1 MGFAAEVKEELCKV
15 PLKRRC
21 CAVAE
26 AYGVL
31 LFCNTF
37 QPQQVRIITESRSFK
52 ARLPH
57 LFRKA
62 FRVDFDTVPPP
73 GEGKGTFLIEQPEKM
88 HAIYQAFGLEWPGS
102 VSLHINLALLEDEHD
117 RKAFLRGAF
126 LAGGAITDPMKGFH
140 MEIDTTHYSVG
151 RETPALLQEMGFEPK
166 LACRK
171 GSQII
176 YFKQSNHIED
186 ILITIGA
193 PAAAM
198 TVMTAK
204 RARDIRGSV
213 NRQVNCDSANLDKS
227 VEAAQEQLDAIRTLE
242 EAGVLPT
249 LSGKLQYAA
258 RLRLDHAELSLA
270 QLAALCDPPLSKSA
284 LNHRLHKLVDLAK
297 DLETAQAAPQEQ
309 SS

>member
-1 MGFAAEVKEELCKV
+1 MGFAAEVKEELCRQ

-37 QPQQVRIITESRSFK
+37 QPQQVRIITESQSFK
-52 ARLPH
+52 ARLPQ

-62 FRVDFDTVPPP
+62 FRLDFDTIPPA

-88 HAIYQAFGLEWPGS
+88 RTIYQTFGLEWAGS
-102 VSLHINLALLEDEHD
+102 VSLHINLPLLEEDHC
-117 RKAFLRGAF
+117 RRAFFRGAF
-126 LAGGAITDPMKGFH
+126 LAGGSITDPMKGFH
-140 MEIDTTHYSVG
+140 MEVATTHYSVG
-151 RETPALLQEMGFEPK
+151 RETPALLQEMGFAPK

-186 ILITIGA
+186 MLVTIGA
-193 PAAAM
+193 SGAAM
-198 TVMTAK
+198 YVMSAQ

-227 VEAAQEQLDAIRTLE
+227 IEATQEQLDAIRQLE
-242 EAGVLPT
+242 TAGVLPT
-249 LSGKLQYAA
+249 LSGKLQYTAQ
-258 RLRLDHAELSLA
+258 LRMEHMELSLA

-284 LNHRLHKLVDLAK
+284 LNHRLRKLVDLAK
-297 DLETAQAAPQEQ
+297 QLGEPQAAQQEP
-309 SS
+309 SG

>member
-1 MGFAAEVKEELCKV
+1 MGFATEVKEELCKV

-37 QPQQVRIITESRSFK
+37 QPQQVRIITESKSFK
-52 ARLPH
+52 ARLPQ

-62 FRVDFDTVPPP
+62 FKVDFDILPPP
-73 GEGKGTFLIEQPEKM
+73 GDGKGTFLIEQPEKM
-88 HAIYQAFGLEWPGS
+88 HAIHQAFGLEWPGS
-102 VSLHINLALLEDEHD
+102 VSLHVNLALLEEDHC
-117 RKAFLRGAF
+117 RKAFFRGAF

-140 MEIDTTHYSVG
+140 MEIATTHYSVG
-151 RETPALLQEMGFEPK
+151 RETPALLQEIGFEPK

-171 GSQII
+171 GSQIV

-227 VEAAQEQLDAIRTLE
+227 VEATREQLDAIWKLE

-249 LSGKLQYAA
+249 LSGKLQDTA
-258 RLRLDHAELSLA
+258 RLRLEHTELTLA

-297 DLETAQAAPQEQ
+297 TLETAPVAPEEP